1 MAVITRLNAAQSQVG
16 DSAEL
21 AHIDVLIGPRGSAA
35 EHAFVSCLTNQKAG
49 FAAALVTLESNLMAK
64 PACALYNKVS
74 LTHRG
79 AAGLFFGPV
88 QRGVARAL
96 VECVEQGVIPRD
108 EADAVWVCVGAFLH
122 WQARDVA
129 RIEENH
135 RRATFEALARAVGG
149 LPSTQ
154 EVLAKSS
161 G

>member
-1 MAVITRLNAAQSQVG
+1 MRVVVTG
-16 DSAEL
+16 
-21 AHIDVLIGPRGSAA
+21 G
-35 EHAFVSCLTNQKAG
+35 AG
-49 FAAALVTLESNLMAK
+49 FIGSHLCDRFLADGHQVTCVDNFITGSEANIAHLMAK
-64 PACALYNKVS
+64 PACALYNTVS

-79 AAGLFFGPV
+79 ATGLFFGPV

-135 RRATFEALARAVGG
+135 RRATFEALARAVAG